1 MQQRY
6 LMTSCTVGNFGKDYN
21 VCPVPKMPDGDTCGW
36 KLVHTTVTVAEHKQN
51 LFLFTWTWER
61 L

>member
-21 VCPVPKMPDGDTCGW
+21 VCPLDFPWLTPN
-36 KLVHTTVTVAEHKQN
+36 VA
-51 LFLFTWTWER
+51 FPWDR
-61 L
+61 PP